1 MRKLFLLGLAALLF
15 IIGCEKK
22 SDSIKIGAIYNL
34 EGSQMFLD
42 FPSSE
47 GAKLAINELNKSGG
61 ILGKKLELILLDG
74 KTDIPTIKA
83 AANQLVQEDKVSAII
98 GFSDTDM
105 VLAAAP
111 IAAEAKVVFITSGA
125 TSPRLPQQVQDYLFL
140 ACFGDNVQAAAG
152 ADYAFNTLNLKTS
165 YLLIDTEMEF
175 TLLLAKYFKEC
186 YLDMGGEI
194 ILEDTYKGGSR
205 DFSEQ
210 IEKLKSLDV
219 IPDMLYISSGPDDIG
234 FIIKQFREA
243 GIETP
248 IIGADGFDTPLLTA
262 TAGNLA
268 ENVFFATHYFAEED
282 KAESDLIKNFIKS
295 YKTEYGT
302 VPGGFA
308 ALGYDSVM
316 LLANAIKNADSI
328 NSEAIRSALLSTK
341 DFQGVTGKIS
351 YENDSRIPDKGV
363 TIVEVKDSK
372 FHFITSIVPQNVPLP

>member
-1 MRKLFLLGLAALLF
+1 MKKLFLLGMIILLF

-22 SDSIKIGAIYNL
+22 ADTIKIGAIYNL

-74 KTDIPTIKA
+74 KTDIPTIKIA
-83 AANQLVQEDKVSAII
+83 TNQLIEKDRVSAII

-111 IAAEAKVVFITSGA
+111 IAADAKVVFITSGA
-125 TSPRLPQQVQDYLFL
+125 TSPKLPQQVQDYLFL

-152 ADYAFNTLNLKTS
+152 ADYAFNTLDLTTS
-165 YLLIDTEMEF
+165 YLLTDTEMEF
-175 TLLLAKYFKEC
+175 TLLLAKYFKES
-186 YLDMGGEI
+186 YLNAGGKI
-194 ILEDTYKGGSR
+194 TLEDTYKGGSR
-205 DFSEQ
+205 DFSRQ
-210 IEKLKSLDV
+210 IKKLKSLD
-219 IPDMLYISSGPDDIG
+219 IMPQMLYISSGPDDIG

-268 ENVFFATHYFAEED
+268 DNVFFATHYFAEED
-282 KAESDLIKNFIKS
+282 KVESDLIRNFIKS
-295 YKTEYGT
+295 YKIEFGNI
-302 VPGGFA
+302 PGGFA
-308 ALGYDSVM
+308 ALGYDTVM
-316 LLANAIKNADSI
+316 LIANAIKNAGSIDS
-328 NSEAIRSALLSTK
+328 EKIRTVLLTTK
-341 DFQGVTGKIS
+341 DFQGVSGKIS
-351 YENDSRIPDKGV
+351 YENGSRIPNKGV

>member
-1 MRKLFLLGLAALLF
+1 MRKFFLLGLVALLF

-22 SDSIKIGAIYNL
+22 TETIKIGAIYNL

-83 AANQLVQEDKVSAII
+83 AAKKLIEKDKVSAII

-111 IAAEAKVVFITSGA
+111 IAAEAKIVFITSGA
-125 TSPRLPQQVQDYLFL
+125 TSPKLPQQVKDYLFL
-140 ACFGDNVQAAAG
+140 ACFGDNVQTAAG

-175 TLLLAKYFKEC
+175 TLILAEYFKEC
-186 YLDMGGEI
+186 YLNMGGDI

-205 DFSEQ
+205 DFLKQ
-210 IEKLKSLDV
+210 IKKLNTLDAM
-219 IPDMLYISSGPDDIG
+219 PDMLYISSGPDDIG

-268 ENVFFATHYFAEED
+268 DNVFFATHYFAEEET
-282 KAESDLIKNFIKS
+282 AESDLIKNFITS
-295 YKTEYGT
+295 YKTEYGNT
-302 VPGGFA
+302 PGGFA
-308 ALGYDSVM
+308 ALGYDAIM
-316 LLANAIKNADSI
+316 LLANAIKNAGSIDS
-328 NSEAIRSALLSTK
+328 EKIRTALLSTI

-351 YENDSRIPDKGV
+351 YENGSRIPNKGV

-372 FHFITSIVPQNVPLP
+372 FNFITSIVPQNVPLP

>member
-1 MRKLFLLGLAALLF
+1 MRKLFLLGLIVLLF

-22 SDSIKIGAIYNL
+22 TETIKIGAIYNL
-34 EGSQMFLD
+34 QGSQMFLD

-47 GAKLAINELNKSGG
+47 GAKLAINELNKAGG
-61 ILGKKLELILLDG
+61 ILGRKLELVLLDG

-83 AANQLVQEDKVSAII
+83 AAKQLVEKDKVSAII

-152 ADYAFNTLNLKTS
+152 ADYAFNTLNLKSS

-175 TLLLAKYFKEC
+175 TLILAEYFKEC
-186 YLDMGGEI
+186 YLNMGGEI
-194 ILEDTYKGGSR
+194 VLEDTYKGGLR
-205 DFSEQ
+205 DFSKQ
-210 IEKLKSLDV
+210 IKKLKSLDAM
-219 IPDMLYISSGPDDIG
+219 PEMLYISSGPDDIG
-234 FIIKQFREA
+234 LIIKQFREA

-268 ENVFFATHYFAEED
+268 DNVFFATHYFAAEET
-282 KAESDLIKNFIKS
+282 AESELIKNFITG
-295 YKTEYGT
+295 YKTEYENT
-302 VPGGFA
+302 PGGFA
-308 ALGYDSVM
+308 ALGYDAIM
-316 LLANAIKNADSI
+316 LLANAIKNANSIDS
-328 NSEAIRSALLSTK
+328 EKIRTALLSTI

-351 YENDSRIPDKGV
+351 YENGSRIPNKGV

-372 FHFITSIVPQNVPLP
+372 FNFITSIVPQNVPLP

>member
-1 MRKLFLLGLAALLF
+1 MRKLFLLGLIVLLF

-22 SDSIKIGAIYNL
+22 TETIKIGAIYNL
-34 EGSQMFLD
+34 QGSQMFLD

-47 GAKLAINELNKSGG
+47 GAKLAINELNKAGG
-61 ILGKKLELILLDG
+61 ILGRKLELVLLDG

-83 AANQLVQEDKVSAII
+83 AAKQLVEKDKVSAII

-125 TSPRLPQQVQDYLFL
+125 TSPRLPQQVKDYLFL

-152 ADYAFNTLNLKTS
+152 ADYAFNTLNLKSS

-175 TLLLAKYFKEC
+175 TLILAEYFKEC
-186 YLDMGGEI
+186 YLNMGGEI
-194 ILEDTYKGGSR
+194 ILEDTYQGGSR

-210 IEKLKSLDV
+210 IIKLKSLDAM
-219 IPDMLYISSGPDDIG
+219 PEMLYISSGPDDIG
-234 FIIKQFREA
+234 LIIKQFREA

-268 ENVFFATHYFAEED
+268 DNVFFATHYFAAEET
-282 KAESDLIKNFIKS
+282 AESELIKDFITG
-295 YKTEYGT
+295 YKTEYENT
-302 VPGGFA
+302 PGGFA
-308 ALGYDSVM
+308 ALGYDAIM
-316 LLANAIKNADSI
+316 LLANAIKNAGSIDS
-328 NSEAIRSALLSTK
+328 EKIRIALLSTI
-341 DFQGVTGKIS
+341 DFQGVTGEIS
-351 YENDSRIPDKGV
+351 YENGSRIPNIGV

>member
-1 MRKLFLLGLAALLF
+1 MRKLFLLGLIVLLF

-22 SDSIKIGAIYNL
+22 TETIKIGAIYNL
-34 EGSQMFLD
+34 QGSQMFLD

-47 GAKLAINELNKSGG
+47 GAKLAINELNKAGG
-61 ILGKKLELILLDG
+61 ILGRKLELVLLDG

-83 AANQLVQEDKVSAII
+83 AAKQLVEKDKVSAII

-152 ADYAFNTLNLKTS
+152 ADYAFNTLNLKSS

-175 TLLLAKYFKEC
+175 TLILAEYFKEC
-186 YLDMGGEI
+186 YLNMGGEI
-194 ILEDTYKGGSR
+194 VLEDTYKGGLR
-205 DFSEQ
+205 DFSKQ
-210 IEKLKSLDV
+210 IKKLKSLDAM
-219 IPDMLYISSGPDDIG
+219 PEMLYISSGPDDIG
-234 FIIKQFREA
+234 LIIKQFREA

-268 ENVFFATHYFAEED
+268 DNVFFATHYFAAEET
-282 KAESDLIKNFIKS
+282 AESELIKNFITG
-295 YKTEYGT
+295 YKTEYENT
-302 VPGGFA
+302 PGGFA
-308 ALGYDSVM
+308 ALGYDAIM
-316 LLANAIKNADSI
+316 LLANAIKNANSIDS
-328 NSEAIRSALLSTK
+328 EKIRTALLSTI

-351 YENDSRIPDKGV
+351 YENGSRIPNKGV
-363 TIVEVKDSK
+363 TIVEVKDLK

>member
-1 MRKLFLLGLAALLF
+1 MRKLFLLGLIVLLF

-22 SDSIKIGAIYNL
+22 TETIKIGAIYNL
-34 EGSQMFLD
+34 QGSQMFLD

-47 GAKLAINELNKSGG
+47 GAKLAINELNKAGG
-61 ILGKKLELILLDG
+61 ILGRKLELVLLDG

-83 AANQLVQEDKVSAII
+83 AAKQLVEKDKVSAII

-152 ADYAFNTLNLKTS
+152 ADYAFNTLNLKSS

-175 TLLLAKYFKEC
+175 TLILAEYFKEC
-186 YLDMGGEI
+186 YLNMGGEI
-194 ILEDTYKGGSR
+194 VLEDTYKGGLR
-205 DFSEQ
+205 DFSKQ
-210 IEKLKSLDV
+210 IKKLKSLDAM
-219 IPDMLYISSGPDDIG
+219 PEMLYISSGPDDIG
-234 FIIKQFREA
+234 LIIKQFREA

-268 ENVFFATHYFAEED
+268 DNVFFATHYFAAEET
-282 KAESDLIKNFIKS
+282 AESELIKNFITG
-295 YKTEYGT
+295 YKTEYENT
-302 VPGGFA
+302 PGGFA
-308 ALGYDSVM
+308 ALGYDAIM
-316 LLANAIKNADSI
+316 LLVNAIKNAGSI
-328 NSEAIRSALLSTK
+328 DSEAIRAALLTTI

-351 YENDSRIPDKGV
+351 YENGSRIPNKGV
-363 TIVEVKDSK
+363 TIVEVKDLK